1 MKNSSEKFNKD
12 MQNHQSRKKFV
23 AKFNLKEFG
32 GALGDWGT
40 LIPFIIGYISIVG
53 LNPAGVFLCLGITN
67 IILGIKFNLPLPV
80 QPQKTIGTIAISQA
94 WSPNLVISTGFGT
107 GVIWALLG
115 FTKFLEKIVRK
126 VPQTAVRGIQ
136 LGLGLILGW
145 TAIQLISPDIV
156 LGIISLSV
164 IIISLKF
171 KKIPSSIVLV
181 VLGIILIVLNQSISL
196 SDIEFKLPI
205 FDFHIPRWDN
215 ILWGMVVAGLAQLF
229 LTLTNVMI
237 ATVSLIKELFP
248 EKEEDVSASDLA
260 LNMGLMNIFTPFLGG
275 IPLCHGSGGLASQY
289 AFGARTGGSMILEGL
304 LEIFLGLFLSETLLS
319 IFTAFPKAI
328 LGAMLFYTAFLLAKI
343 SFKDYS
349 LKTLPIIVTSAI
361 LCLIFNITI
370 GFVVGLG
377 MYFILILVEKKLKNS
392 KERDLILK

>member
-1 MKNSSEKFNKD
+1 MSSSDNPKKEKF
-12 MQNHQSRKKFV
+12 SLPTRKRFLV
-23 AKFNLKEFG
+23 KFNLKEFG

-53 LNPAGVFLCLGITN
+53 LNPAGVFLCLGLTN
-67 IILGIKFNLPLPV
+67 IILGIRYNLPLPV

-107 GVIWALLG
+107 GIIWALLG

-126 VPQTAVRGIQ
+126 VPHVAVRGIQ

-156 LGIISLSV
+156 LGIISISV
-164 IIISLKF
+164 IILFLKI
-171 KKIPSSIVLV
+171 KRIPSSIVLV
-181 VLGIILIVLNQSISL
+181 TLGIVLIIWNQSINFSV
-196 SDIEFKLPI
+196 IQFKLPV
-205 FDFHIPRWDN
+205 FTVQIPRWDN
-215 ILWGMVVAGLAQLF
+215 ILWGMIIAGLAQLF

-248 EKEEDVSASDLA
+248 EKHEEVSASDLA

-304 LEIFLGLFLSETLLS
+304 LEIFLGLFLSETLFE
-319 IFTAFPKAI
+319 IFIVFPKAI
-328 LGAMLFYTAFLLAKI
+328 LGAMLLYTAFLLAKI
-343 SFKDYS
+343 SFKDIS
-349 LKTLPIIVTSAI
+349 LKTMPIIVISAI

-370 GFVVGLG
+370 GFAVGLVL
-377 MYFILILVEKKLKNS
+377 YYVLKLIEKRK
-392 KERDLILK
+392 RFPD

>member
-1 MKNSSEKFNKD
+1 MRFYSKKKKNERLHP
-12 MQNHQSRKKFV
+12 QTRKKFYV
-23 AKFNLKEFG
+23 KFNLREFG

-107 GVIWALLG
+107 GIIWVILG

-126 VPQTAVRGIQ
+126 VPQVAVRGIQ

-145 TAIQLISPDIV
+145 TAIQLISVDIL
-156 LGIISLSV
+156 LGVISFSIILVSF
-164 IIISLKF
+164 KF
-171 KKIPSSIVLV
+171 KKVPSSIVLV
-181 VLGIILIVLNQSISL
+181 LLGIILIVWNQSITL
-196 SDIEFKLPI
+196 SDIHFKLPI
-205 FDFHIPRWDN
+205 FSYQIPQWEN
-215 ILWGMVVAGLAQLF
+215 LLWGMVIAGIAQLF

-237 ATVSLIKELFP
+237 ATISLIKELFP
-248 EKEEDVSASDLA
+248 EIKDDVTASDLA
-260 LNMGLMNIFTPFLGG
+260 LNMGLINIFTPFLGG

-304 LEIFLGLFLSETLLS
+304 LEVILGLFFSETLFL
-319 IFTAFPKAI
+319 IFIAFPKAI
-328 LGAMLFYTAFLLAKI
+328 LGAMLLYTAFLLSKI
-343 SFKDYS
+343 SFKDYR
-349 LKTLPIIVTSAI
+349 LKTLPIIVLSAI
-361 LCLIFNITI
+361 LCFIFNITI
-370 GFVVGLG
+370 GFIVGLG
-377 MYFILILVEKKLKNS
+377 LYYAIKLIEKKSNKEKLK
-392 KERDLILK
+392 

>member
-115 FTKFLEKIVRK
+115 FTKFLEKIVKK

-145 TAIQLISPDIV
+145 SAIQLISPDIV

-164 IIISLKF
+164 IIVSLKF
-171 KKIPSSIVLV
+171 KKIPSSLVLV
-181 VLGIILIVLNQSISL
+181 ALGIILLVLNQSISF

-237 ATVSLIKELFP
+237 ATISLIKELFP
-248 EKEEDVSASDLA
+248 EKDKDVSASDLA

-304 LEIFLGLFLSETLLS
+304 LEIFLGLFLSETLLL

-328 LGAMLFYTAFLLAKI
+328 LGAMLFYTALLLAKI

-377 MYFILILVEKKLKNS
+377 MYIVLILVEKKLNIS
-392 KERDLILK
+392 KE